1 MSIFATKKTELSKDT
16 VHGFRYQTVGTCS
29 KQIDLTIVDGVLDTV
44 KFHGGCDGNLKG
56 IAALVEGMTPEQ
68 VIKKLKGT
76 TCKSK
81 STSCPDQLAQALK
94 VMGY

>member
-1 MSIFATKKTELSKDT
+1 MQPTLAKDT
-16 VHGFRYQTVGTCS
+16 VHGYRYQTVGTCS
-29 KQIDLTIVDGVLDTV
+29 KQIDLTVVDGVLDTV

-68 VIKKLKGT
+68 VIKKLEGT
-76 TCKSK
+76 TCRKK

-94 VMGY
+94 LMGY